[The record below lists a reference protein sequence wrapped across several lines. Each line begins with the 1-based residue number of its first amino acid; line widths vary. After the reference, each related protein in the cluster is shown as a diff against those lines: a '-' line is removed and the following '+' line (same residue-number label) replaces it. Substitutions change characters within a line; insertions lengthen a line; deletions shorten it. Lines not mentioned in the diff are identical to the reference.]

1 MMGSAQALR
10 YRLRAD
16 AGEGVLLAA
25 IELLLPTTQQAV
37 PCRVQ
42 AWRARPAI
50 VDALQRRGLLRGRM
64 RWRMGCDT

>member
-16 AGEGVLLAA
+16 SGEGVLLAA

-42 AWRARPAI
+42 AWRARPRI
-50 VDALQRRGLLRGRM
+50 VALVLLRPAARQNALAHGL
-64 RWRMGCDT
+64 